1 MNTEQEKCLDTDMPL
16 GLTRIVQL
24 RFEFEELTK
33 GYNMPD
39 GSDINTLKWF
49 VENGHKSNSLRDG
62 YQMAFQIAETI
73 ITEYENGRQEDNR
86 GFG

>member
-1 MNTEQEKCLDTDMPL
+1 LN
-16 GLTRIVQL
+16 L
-24 RFEFEELTK
+24 RTQFEETTEDFKLEQR
-33 GYNMPD
+33 

-62 YQMAFQIAETI
+62 YQMAFEIAETI

>member
-1 MNTEQEKCLDTDMPL
+1 MNVQELL
-16 GLTRIVQL
+16 NL
-24 RFEFEELTK
+24 RTQFEETTEDFKLEQR
-33 GYNMPD
+33 

-62 YQMAFQIAETI
+62 YHMAFQIAETI

>member
-1 MNTEQEKCLDTDMPL
+1 MQELL
-16 GLTRIVQL
+16 NL
-24 RFEFEELTK
+24 RTQFEETTEDFKLEQR
-33 GYNMPD
+33 

-62 YQMAFQIAETI
+62 YQMAFEIAETI

>member
-1 MNTEQEKCLDTDMPL
+1 MNVQELL
-16 GLTRIVQL
+16 NL
-24 RFEFEELTK
+24 RTQFEETTEDFKLEQR
-33 GYNMPD
+33 

-62 YQMAFQIAETI
+62 YQMAFEIAETI

>member
-1 MNTEQEKCLDTDMPL
+1 MQELL
-16 GLTRIVQL
+16 NL
-24 RFEFEELTK
+24 RTQFEETTEDFKLEQR
-33 GYNMPD
+33 

>member
-1 MNTEQEKCLDTDMPL
+1 LNVQELL
-16 GLTRIVQL
+16 NL
-24 RFEFEELTK
+24 RTQFEETTEDFKLEQR
-33 GYNMPD
+33 